1 MTTQTAMD
9 DDIFARPPRTLARQQ
24 AQAKPALNACVVC
37 GLRADV
43 LLCRECLNDIPAAR
57 SRVRSWLNAN
67 LDAGRRIIATFD
79 ALRETNHAAWDRI
92 QDSQSLD
99 DYAARCTKHRATGNI
114 YGQLLDAHAAML
126 AQLAPLSIERARL
139 EKALE
144 VLEAM

>member
-1 MTTQTAMD
+1 MATQTTYD
-9 DDIFARPPRTLARQQ
+9 DDIFARPPRALARQQ
-24 AQAKPALNACVVC
+24 VQAKPALNACVVC

-43 LLCRECLNDIPAAR
+43 LLCRECLNDIPAAH
-57 SRVRSWLNAN
+57 SRVRSWLTAN
-67 LDAGRRIIATFD
+67 LDAGRVIIATFD

-92 QDSQSLD
+92 QDSQSLE
-99 DYAARCTKHRATGNI
+99 DYADRCAKHRRAGNI

-144 VLEAM
+144 ILEGM